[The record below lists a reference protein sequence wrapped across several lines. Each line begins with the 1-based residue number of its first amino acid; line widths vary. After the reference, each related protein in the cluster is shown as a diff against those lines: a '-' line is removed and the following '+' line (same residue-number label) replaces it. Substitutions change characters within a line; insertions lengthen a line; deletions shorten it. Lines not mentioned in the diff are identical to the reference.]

1 MVDKGYIPGGGSPD
15 MLQLNPEGTQLWAS
29 GRYHATVYVFDTTSG
44 AVIARIP
51 VGSEDHGLT
60 YFPNVGRYSL
70 GHNGVYR

>member
-1 MVDKGYIPGGGSPD
+1 
-15 MLQLNPEGTQLWAS
+15 MLQLNPDGTQLWAS
-29 GRYHATVYVFDTTSG
+29 GRYNATVYVFDTRTG

-60 YFPNVGRYSL
+60 YFPNVGDHSL